1 MKTKKFLGT
10 FIFILSLLIVSQ
22 QQFSIPNQ
30 EIVVQFA
37 NDEVTSIE
45 VQHTITIVKKQLQAI
60 GVDHIQVHKSTN
72 GGLIISYFSDVDVA
86 SIKKIISEENEL
98 QLGVSTV
105 FQKDTSNKTSSKE
118 KSNTY
123 KLEVYKI
130 KKGDDTEKDLNG
142 LALELK
148 PEVDRFY
155 KPNVFFLKIEIDVWE
170 TKRTEKVAYSIQ
182 RTIAAEIDNSSHN
195 IPEVRAG
202 PNTTITS

>member
-1 MKTKKFLGT
+1 MKTKKFLGA

-30 EIVVQFA
+30 EIAVQFA
-37 NDEVTSIE
+37 NDEVTSAE
-45 VQHTITIVKKQLQAI
+45 VQHTISIVKKQLQAI
-60 GVDHIQVHKSTN
+60 GVDRIQVHKSTN
-72 GGLIISYFSDVDVA
+72 GSLIISYFSDVDVA
-86 SIKKIISEENEL
+86 SIKRIISEENKL
-98 QLGVSTV
+98 LGVSAI
-105 FQKDTSNKTSSKE
+105 FEEDRSNKTPSKE

-130 KKGDDTEKDLNG
+130 KKGDDAEKDLNG

-148 PEVDRFY
+148 PEVERYY
-155 KPNVFFLKIEIDVWE
+155 KPNVFFLKTEIDVWE
-170 TKRTEKVAYSIQ
+170 SNKIEKVAYSIQ

-202 PNTTITS
+202 PNAIITS